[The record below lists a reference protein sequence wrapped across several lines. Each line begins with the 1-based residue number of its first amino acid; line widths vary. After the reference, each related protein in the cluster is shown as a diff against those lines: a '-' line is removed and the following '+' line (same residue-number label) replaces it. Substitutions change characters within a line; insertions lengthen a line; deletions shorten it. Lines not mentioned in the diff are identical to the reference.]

1 MLKSRLKDVLKERGL
16 KQSWVAEQM
25 GIAPTIISRWANDR
39 GKLSVEKLFE
49 LARVI
54 GCKVDDLYDWKD

>member
-1 MLKSRLKDVLKERGL
+1 MGMLKSRLKDVLKERGL
-16 KQSWVAEQM
+16 KAEQM

-39 GKLSVEKLFE
+39 GKPSVEKLFE